1 MEEFRKTIQRMKALS
16 VKEVTEK
23 IDSKEDFILFVGR
36 ETCPY
41 CRRFVKKLDAL
52 IDQKGWAID
61 YINSE
66 DSSQMDQIQ
75 VFRQTYNIPT
85 VPGFMVQK
93 DGDIKVVCD
102 SSLPP
107 EDIIAFVEK

>member
-1 MEEFRKTIQRMKALS
+1 MEEFRKTMQKMKALS
-16 VKEVTEK
+16 VKEVTKK

-41 CRRFVKKLDAL
+41 CRRFVKKLDTL
-52 IDQKGWAID
+52 IDEKGWAID

-75 VFRQTYNIPT
+75 AFRQTYNIPT